1 LPVFIALGDR
11 QQYSVE
17 LITITRPWIRMRTLM
32 PALLVLSL
40 LTTHGWAGDSMI
52 DRRLRDAITAMSQ
65 NPVPGTPLPIDR
77 GVRLLLNEGA
87 MQEQADAMAK
97 VFAETFDLVG
107 VPQAVEEIAVRS
119 YGTRSEVAYFVIPC
133 QRGAA
138 FIRIVSVKRGDNQRI
153 VSNVIVSTRP
163 EVVLPPGLL
172 EPEPSA
178 RR

>member
-1 LPVFIALGDR
+1 MTMEHATV
-11 QQYSVE
+11 
-17 LITITRPWIRMRTLM
+17 TRPWSCMRTSIF
-32 PALLVLSL
+32 ALLI
-40 LTTHGWAGDSMI
+40 LTTLSTTSWAGDSMI
-52 DRRLRDAITAMSQ
+52 DRRLRDAIMAMAQ

-107 VPQAVEEIAVRS
+107 IPQAVEEVAVRA
-119 YGTRSEVAYFVIPC
+119 YGTRTEVAYFVIPC

-153 VSNVIVSTRP
+153 VSSVSVSSRP
-163 EVVLPPGLL
+163 EAVFPPGLM
-172 EPEPSA
+172 EPEPA
-178 RR
+178 TRR